1 MDMIKITILLLC
13 LLISNITFAKDFL
26 GTSEYF
32 ITDPSTKNIAI
43 EFARDKAKQTALE
56 QAGVFVTSISESSKG
71 VMTKDD
77 IKAVTLGF
85 AKFKPDSEKA
95 IFSKPNQDGSIVL
108 SYSAIFSIDEKEIE
122 TNLVRLKQDN
132 RAIENLKLQILSEQ
146 KALFELENRYKELQK
161 KFTTLTTEKEK
172 NDYKN
177 AIVEVQN
184 DLNAMGYFKI
194 AVDCMT
200 RENYKDAL
208 VYFDKTLERY
218 SDYAY
223 NNPAPWLTE
232 FLASIFFQKG
242 QIYMKGN
249 QLAQAEAFFNSAIQI
264 KPDYYYPYTYLALL
278 YVMTK
283 NESKSISAA
292 NMAVKLRPDDDQSYI
307 ARMSAYGNFGKYKE
321 ACSDFWKLKNPGPQ
335 ATYAG
340 WWYLLD
346 KDYKNAIRVFD
357 MALQYNPLDVPA
369 YHGRGRANAGLKRDQ
384 DAVNDFTKAVTLD
397 PKDFH
402 AYAERG
408 ASYVYLKQY
417 QLAYN
422 DAILALSHNPNDAEA
437 LWVIAEL
444 DKKNRMK

>member
-1 MDMIKITILLLC
+1 MIKIAVLLL
-13 LLISNITFAKDFL
+13 LLMISNISFAKDFL

-32 ITDPSTKNIAI
+32 ITDPATKNIAI
-43 EFARDKAKQTALE
+43 EFARDKAKQSALE

-85 AKFKPDSEKA
+85 ARFKPDSEKA
-95 IFSKPNQDGSIVL
+95 VFSKPNQDGSIVL

-146 KALFELENRYKELQK
+146 KALFELENRYKDLQK
-161 KFTTLTTEKEK
+161 KYTTLATEKEK
-172 NDYKN
+172 SDYKN

-208 VYFDKTLERY
+208 VYFDKTLEKY
-218 SDYAY
+218 SDYAS
-223 NNPAPWLTE
+223 NNPRPWLKD
-232 FLASIFFQKG
+232 FLASIFHQKG
-242 QIYMKGN
+242 QIYMFDN
-249 QLAQAEAFFNSAIQI
+249 QLVQAEAFFNSAIQI
-264 KPDYYYPYTYLALL
+264 NPDNYWTYAFLSML

-283 NESKSISAA
+283 NESKAISAA
-292 NMAVKLRPDDDQSYI
+292 NTVIRLNPDDDMSY
-307 ARMSAYGNFGKYKE
+307 AGRMSVYGSFKKYKE
-321 ACSDFWKLKNPGPQ
+321 ACADFWKLKNPGPQ

-397 PKDFH
+397 PTDFH

-408 ASYVYLKQY
+408 VSYVYLKQY
-417 QLAYN
+417 QQAYN

-444 DKKNRMK
+444 NKMNRIK